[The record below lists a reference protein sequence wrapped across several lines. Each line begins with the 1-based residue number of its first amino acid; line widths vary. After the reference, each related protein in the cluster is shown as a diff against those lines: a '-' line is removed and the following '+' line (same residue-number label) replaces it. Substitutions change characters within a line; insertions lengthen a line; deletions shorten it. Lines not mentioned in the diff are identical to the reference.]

1 MASCYYHG
9 DQRTHIRAESHEDGP
24 PHENDFGDARD
35 VKLLF
40 GVDVGKVHAP
50 GMDSLHY
57 K

>member
-1 MASCYYHG
+1 MASSHEHG
-9 DQRTHIRAESHEDGP
+9 DQGTHVRTEIHEDGQ